1 MKIKV
6 CYYIPVEKEIEM
18 TPEEYCDFHANG
30 TLNGKKIVPNGAI
43 KEEIIL
49 NDEAQNELD
58 NFFYNKQH

>member
-18 TPEEYCDFHANG
+18 TPIEYCYFHTNG

-49 NDEAQNELD
+49 DDEAQNELD